1 MQTGNPRID
10 SSTAKLVCGS
20 DEAGR
25 YEVPPALAARLKEAA
40 FVVASDEAGYGAWAG
55 PLVVVSVC
63 VPRDWVGPKGLTDSK
78 KLTEARRETLFEL
91 LIADP
96 GVQWVS
102 HFTGPTEIDKLGVYR
117 ANIRAHIAVHGSR
130 TEAGCLHV
138 ADGNLDL
145 GPNIVSQPKA
155 DALVPAVSAAS
166 IIAKVRRDRE
176 MVGYD
181 RTYPGYDFAGSK
193 GYGVPKHQAGLS
205 LLGPCKIHRMSYAPV
220 AAAVQRLAVIEQDD
234 AMALMDE
241 LPQE

>member
-1 MQTGNPRID
+1 
-10 SSTAKLVCGS
+10 
-20 DEAGR
+20 
-25 YEVPPALAARLKEAA
+25 
-40 FVVASDEAGYGAWAG
+40 
-55 PLVVVSVC
+55 VC

-78 KLTEARRETLFEL
+78 KLTEARREALFEL
-91 LIADP
+91 LMKDP
-96 GVQWVS
+96 QVRVQTQ
-102 HFTGPTEIDKLGVYR
+102 FMYPFEIDARGVYR
-117 ANIRAHIAVHGSR
+117 ANIHLHLLVHGTN
-130 TEAGCLHV
+130 TEILHV

-145 GPNIVSQPKA
+145 GPDIVSLPKA
-155 DALVPAVSAAS
+155 DTLVPAVSAAS

-220 AAAVQRLAVIEQDD
+220 AAAVQRQAVIEQDD

>member
-10 SSTAKLVCGS
+10 SSTAELICG
-20 DEAGR
+20 
-25 YEVPPALAARLKEAA
+25 
-40 FVVASDEAGYGAWAG
+40 SDEAGYGAWAG

-78 KLTEARRETLFEL
+78 KLKEARREDLFEFL
-91 LIADP
+91 MRDP
-96 GVQWVS
+96 QVQRVT
-102 HFTGPTEIDKLGVYR
+102 HFIGSEEVDKIGVYR
-117 ANIRAHIAVHGSR
+117 ANIGAHLAVHASLSE
-130 TEAGCLHV
+130 TGCLHV

-145 GPNIVSQPKA
+145 GPDIVSLPKA

-220 AAAVQRLAVIEQDD
+220 AAAVQRMAVIEQDD
-234 AMALMDE
+234 AMALMDG